1 MSTWR
6 CGWICP
12 RSYFF
17 AAVFLVGASF
27 AVLLV
32 GAFLG
37 GLVTLHIPAM
47 RRWGQPEGRRD
58 VKTRS
63 VRKAGD
69 GGEDAELALDV
80 TPGRLVHKLS
90 DSKGGDC
97 RDLLW

>member
-6 CGWICP
+6 CGSICP

-27 AVLLV
+27 AVLFV
-32 GAFLG
+32 GHSWRPG
-37 GLVTLHIPAM
+37 NPAYSSM

-80 TPGRLVHKLS
+80 TSGRLVHKLS
-90 DSKGGDC
+90 DSKGGEC
-97 RDLLW
+97 RDLLQ